1 MKKLLLLLILSF
13 FSVQSFAAGCPD
25 GSEPVRSIS
34 ADGTYFVYNCGGG
47 NEQASSSTAN
57 SSNVNSNTK
66 ALAGIDIENDPNLE
80 FFKPPLKPYPIDQ
93 MYNWGRQWQLVD
105 YNNDGFSDVLYIGIM
120 RPSNFLASSVDGDE
134 GEVQCVGGKCSGTQP
149 LPSLFLGDADGNL
162 TYSPHLLI
170 DNREIPGMSLGSK
183 ALIADYNNDGV
194 MDFYI
199 TDNSIDSF
207 DGYRDNYFLSQP
219 DGTWLESS
227 ETHLSHSNFLAYN
240 HGGATGDIDNDGD
253 MDVVYTEMNSWGRG
267 TSFWCLMNDG
277 TGFLKKRKCNGTF
290 AFGLELADM
299 DGDGDLDALV
309 GAIENEY
316 SSNPTAITGIVWNN
330 GKGFF
335 PSYDVTRLQQ
345 YKKRWGGI
353 PEVSASDLDNDGDL
367 DIVYSRVGDLYV
379 GTAIQIIE
387 NLGNKKFK
395 DHGIFPLVEAPDDFI
410 AVSVGNEW
418 NDFIDSIKFRDVDG
432 DGDLDV
438 YLAGDHL
445 KTNGT
450 VLLNN
455 GNFNFDIIRP
465 AEAVALFTDGS
476 NKKIIIGHKK
486 HILTDEEQSV
496 EDELA
501 AFEAELAAEL
511 GE

>member
-1 MKKLLLLLILSF
+1 
-13 FSVQSFAAGCPD
+13 
-25 GSEPVRSIS
+25 
-34 ADGTYFVYNCGGG
+34 
-47 NEQASSSTAN
+47 
-57 SSNVNSNTK
+57 
-66 ALAGIDIENDPNLE
+66 
-80 FFKPPLKPYPIDQ
+80 
-93 MYNWGRQWQLVD
+93 
-105 YNNDGFSDVLYIGIM
+105 
-120 RPSNFLASSVDGDE
+120 
-134 GEVQCVGGKCSGTQP
+134 
-149 LPSLFLGDADGNL
+149 
-162 TYSPHLLI
+162 
-170 DNREIPGMSLGSK
+170 
-183 ALIADYNNDGV
+183 
-194 MDFYI
+194 
-199 TDNSIDSF
+199 
-207 DGYRDNYFLSQP
+207 
-219 DGTWLESS
+219 
-227 ETHLSHSNFLAYN
+227 
-240 HGGATGDIDNDGD
+240 

-277 TGFLKKRKCNGTF
+277 TGFLNKRKCGGADSF
-290 AFGLELADM
+290 ALELADL

>member
-1 MKKLLLLLILSF
+1 M
-13 FSVQSFAAGCPD
+13 
-25 GSEPVRSIS
+25 
-34 ADGTYFVYNCGGG
+34 YFY
-47 NEQASSSTAN
+47 
-57 SSNVNSNTK
+57 
-66 ALAGIDIENDPNLE
+66 
-80 FFKPPLKPYPIDQ
+80 
-93 MYNWGRQWQLVD
+93 GRIWQIAD
-105 YNNDGFSDVLYIGIM
+105 YNNDGFSDVLYVGAM
-120 RPSNFLASSVDGDE
+120 KPSNFISFTMFADEGDGEVECGDGD
-134 GEVQCVGGKCSGTQP
+134 KCTGTQP

-170 DNREIPGMSLGSK
+170 DNREIPGMSLGGQ
-183 ALIADYNNDGV
+183 LLVADYNNDDTL
-194 MDFYI
+194 DFYI
-199 TDNSIDSF
+199 TDTGIQDWAV
-207 DGYRDNYFLSQP
+207 GYRDSYFLSQP

-227 ETHLSHSNFLAYN
+227 NTHFSNPNFKAYN
-240 HGGATGDIDNDGD
+240 HGGASGDIDNDGD
-253 MDVVYTEMNSWGRG
+253 MDVVYTEMNSWERG
-267 TSFWCLMNDG
+267 TEFWCLMNDG
-277 TGFLKKRKCNGTF
+277 KGFLKKRKCGGTF

-476 NKKIIIGHKK
+476 NKKIIIG
-486 HILTDEEQSV
+486 Q
-496 EDELA
+496 
-501 AFEAELAAEL
+501 
-511 GE
+511 